1 MLRWTK
7 TDSDSTVL
15 FNISISR
22 HVFLLVFIHVALP
35 GLLLMS
41 TLGERGA
48 GRGSMLSS
56 RALAAVECWA
66 FLMLVPSASHTCSP
80 RVSCTVKICRRDR
93 CSTNGDAFTFLTA
106 LWQAQ
111 MKKQKNK
118 KHTHLGMCW
127 PSLAEELILWLEPI
141 ETG

>member
-1 MLRWTK
+1 M
-7 TDSDSTVL
+7 
-15 FNISISR
+15 
-22 HVFLLVFIHVALP
+22 FIDVALP

-80 RVSCTVKICRRDR
+80 RVSCTVKICRRDG
-93 CSTNGDAFTFLTA
+93 CQPVGTLLHF
-106 LWQAQ
+106 
-111 MKKQKNK
+111 
-118 KHTHLGMCW
+118 
-127 PSLAEELILWLEPI
+127 
-141 ETG
+141 